1 MKTHHT
7 AIFASTL
14 ALAVACSLSV
24 PSAMAETYSMR
35 VAAAGLK
42 APPTGGVWT
51 VSGSPSVSA
60 FAATNVGA
68 TSAVSATVPVKNS
81 GGVASLGAL
90 TFTGANAADFAATND
105 CNAVAANGSCAVTV
119 KFQPKGAGA
128 RAAILT
134 VGTSVVNFSGTGKAL
149 AANCR
154 IDANGQAW
162 CFDVNYNQAQQS
174 GAAICGYPVGYAGT
188 YYSATAAAAAVWN
201 APLTAGTDCATNWG
215 IADYQVTASAN
226 PSCWSN
232 QARWARSGLQF
243 VRCTNME

>member
-1 MKTHHT
+1 
-7 AIFASTL
+7 
-14 ALAVACSLSV
+14 
-24 PSAMAETYSMR
+24 MR

-42 APPTGGVWT
+42 APPTGGIWAI
-51 VSGSPSVSA
+51 SGPPSVAA

-68 TSAVSATVPVKNS
+68 TAAVSATVPVRNS

-90 TFTGANAADFAATND
+90 TLTGANAADFVATND
-105 CNAVAANGSCAVTV
+105 CNAVLSQASCAVTV
-119 KFQPKGAGA
+119 KFKPTGAGA

-134 VGTSVVNFSGTGKAL
+134 VGTSVVNFTGDGKTL

-174 GAAICGYPVGYAGT
+174 GAAICGYPTGYAGT

-201 APLTAGTDCATNWG
+201 APLTASTDCATNWG
-215 IADYQVTASAN
+215 IADYQITASAN
-226 PSCWSN
+226 PSCWPN
-232 QARWARSGLQF
+232 KDRWARSGMLQF